1 MTIVYC
7 VDSLTRMP
15 AISPF
20 LTSGL
25 QVLTTPVL
33 EMIRG
38 IPEYGSIVVLTGAG
52 VSQESGVATFRDS
65 NGLWENHRVEDVATP
80 EAYRRNPQ
88 LVQDFYN
95 ARRRQVGTVH
105 PNKAHQALVQLERQW
120 KGDFLLVTQNVDD
133 LHDRAGSKNLIH
145 MHGEIQKVRCTK
157 CHHILDHNKDVTL
170 DMSCIA
176 CNAKGCVR
184 PHIVWFGEMPLE
196 MDRIEQALNDCDLFI
211 AIGTSGE
218 VYPAAGFMQLA
229 RMAGAKTLELNL
241 QSTGRS
247 NHFHQGVYGPAGT
260 VVPEVVTT
268 LLQRTGATHL

>member
-1 MTIVYC
+1 MLNPS
-7 VDSLTRMP
+7 SLD
-15 AISPF
+15 
-20 LTSGL
+20 L
-25 QVLTTPVL
+25 
-33 EMIRG
+33 IRS
-38 IPEYGSIVVLTGAG
+38 IPTDGQIVVLTGAG

-65 NGLWENHRVEDVATP
+65 NGLWENHRIDEVATP
-80 EAYRRNPQ
+80 EAYQRNTQ

-95 ARRRQVGTVH
+95 ARRRQVVTVH
-105 PNKAHQALVQLERQW
+105 PNKAHQALVELEQRW
-120 KGDFLLVTQNVDD
+120 KGKFLLVTQNVDD

-145 MHGEIQKVRCTK
+145 MHGELLKVECTQ
-157 CHHILDHNKDVTL
+157 CHHIWNHTKDVTL
-170 DMSCIA
+170 QESCIA

-196 MDRIEQALNDCDLFI
+196 MDRIEHALNSCDLFI
-211 AIGTSGE
+211 SIGTSGE

-260 VVPEVVTT
+260 VVPEVVNA
-268 LLQRTGATHL
+268 LLQRTE

>member
-1 MTIVYC
+1 MKP
-7 VDSLTRMP
+7 S
-15 AISPF
+15 
-20 LTSGL
+20 
-25 QVLTTPVL
+25 VLNL
-33 EMIRG
+33 IRS
-38 IPEYGSIVVLTGAG
+38 IPKDGNIVVLTGAG
-52 VSQESGVATFRDS
+52 ASQESGVATFRDS

-80 EAYRRNPQ
+80 EAYQRNPQ

-95 ARRRQVGTVH
+95 ARRRQVVTVH
-105 PNKAHQALVQLERQW
+105 PNKAHQALVHLEQQW

-145 MHGEIQKVRCTK
+145 MHGEIQKIRCTQ
-157 CHHILDHNKDVTL
+157 CHHIWDHTKDVAK
-170 DMSCIA
+170 DMNCIA

-196 MDRIEQALNDCDLFI
+196 MDSIEQALNSCDLFI
-211 AIGTSGE
+211 SIGTSGE

-247 NHFHQGVYGPAGT
+247 NHFHECVYGPAGN
-260 VVPEVVTT
+260 VVPEVVNA
-268 LLQRTGATHL
+268 LLQQTGSSSS